1 MKNKIKLFTGLY
13 LIKKKF
19 LKNQNYYFLKTPKI
33 SMIIPKI
40 KDKFLLISQYRIP
53 VRKKMYEFPGGHIEK
68 GQSAKQTAINE
79 LFEETGYKSI
89 NVPKKLISIYPD
101 AGRLDSKYEYFFTNK
116 LIKLSIPEKGIKVHL
131 FTKKKILKLI
141 KSGKFSHSCHIAAF
155 YFYIS
160 K

>member
-13 LIKKKF
+13 LINKKF

-53 VRKKMYEFPGGHIEK
+53 IRKRMYEFPGGHVDK

-79 LFEETGYKSI
+79 LFEETGYRSI
-89 NVPKKLISIYPD
+89 NTPKKIITFYPD
-101 AGRLDSKYEYFFTNK
+101 PGRLDCSYDFFFTNK
-116 LIKLSIPEKGIKVHL
+116 LEKLSKPEKGINVHL

-141 KSGKFSHSCHIAAF
+141 KNRKFAHACHVAAF